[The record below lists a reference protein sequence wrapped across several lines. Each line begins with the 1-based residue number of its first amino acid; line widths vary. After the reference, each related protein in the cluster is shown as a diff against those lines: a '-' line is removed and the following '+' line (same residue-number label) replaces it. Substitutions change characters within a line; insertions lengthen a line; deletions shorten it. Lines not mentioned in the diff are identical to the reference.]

1 VPPRP
6 KPEPEPVAAGR
17 AQGAGLATR
26 IFSHDQLIVGGAL
39 AAAAGLAWWW
49 LIRAGAAPMPEMGG
63 AMAGMAADPAVWS
76 VAYLLSAFTMWALMM
91 VAMMLPSAAPMIL
104 LYARF
109 AKGAGRGHADTA
121 VFVLCYLAIWT
132 GFSAAA
138 ALGQAL
144 LVATGLVS
152 GMGLAIGPRAV
163 AGALLTLAGLWQLSP
178 LKDSC
183 LETCRSP
190 LSFMLRLWRPG
201 PKGALRLGFAHGLY
215 CLGCCWAL
223 MLLLFV
229 GGVMNLV
236 WIAGLAALVMAE
248 KLAPVSLRQPLAAL
262 LILGGIVMVLSIWA

>member
-1 VPPRP
+1 VPPS
-6 KPEPEPVAAGR
+6 PEPVPAGR
-17 AQGAGLATR
+17 AGGPGLAAR
-26 IFSHDQLIVGGAL
+26 IFVHDRLIVAAAL

-49 LIRAGAAPMPEMGG
+49 LFRTGSAPMPAMDGS
-63 AMAGMAADPAVWS
+63 MAGMAAAPALWS
-76 VAYLLSAFTMWALMM
+76 GAWLLSAFTMWALMM

-109 AKGAGRGHADTA
+109 ARSAGRAAAHADILL
-121 VFVLCYLAIWT
+121 FVLCYLAVWT

-138 ALGQAL
+138 ALAQAL

-152 GMGLAIGPRAV
+152 DMSLSLGSRAISGGLLV
-163 AGALLTLAGLWQLSP
+163 LAGLYQLSP
-178 LKDSC
+178 LKDKC

-236 WIAGLAALVMAE
+236 WIAALAALVMAE
-248 KLAPVSLRQPLAAL
+248 KVAPLSIRKAVAGV
-262 LILGGIVMVLSIWA
+262 LILGGIGMASSGLWA